1 MDEQELIRKAQ
12 RGDLESL
19 SQLLRQHYTFVRKYL
34 LKVTLDDQLAAD
46 LTQDAVLK
54 AMERIRLYNGQSRFS
69 SWLITIA
76 THLFLDHLRR
86 RKRERLWHDQEQRR
100 MRWDAASRGASWP
113 EALDALGALDEAMR
127 IPVILKHYYGYTY
140 EEIGAML
147 HMAAGTVKSRVH
159 YGLQQVRKEL
169 TEDGQ

>member
-12 RGDLESL
+12 RGDAESL
-19 SQLLRQHYTFVRKYL
+19 AQLLRQHYAFVRSYM
-34 LKVTLDDQLAAD
+34 LKATLNDQLAAD

-76 THLFLDHLRR
+76 TRLFLDHLRR
-86 RKRERLWHDQEQRR
+86 SKRERLWRDQEQRR
-100 MRWDAASRGASWP
+100 MRWSAVSRGDVWP
-113 EALDALGALDEAMR
+113 EALDALDALDEDMR

-147 HMAAGTVKSRVH
+147 QLAAGTVKSRVH

-169 TEDGQ
+169 ADDEQ